1 MQTNISTLKNGLR
14 IITSP
19 RPESHSVT
27 LGIWVKTGSACETAA
42 ENGISHFLE
51 HMVFKGT
58 PSRTSL
64 QIDEEIENAGGQ
76 SNAYTSR
83 EFTAFYAKML
93 KDDTELALDVL
104 SDIVLNANFPEQEL
118 IKERDV
124 VVQEIKQTIDTPD
137 DIIFDYFQEKAFP
150 DQAIGRTILGP
161 EEKVLSYDAAAL
173 NRYREQHYGGENM
186 VIAAVGNIE
195 HQAFVD
201 MIKKRFDT
209 FRKQT
214 NFSKPQQN
222 YIGGY
227 VTEERDIEQAHVL
240 LGFKGF
246 DYHDKRYYAATI
258 FSSIFGGG
266 STSRLFQEIREK
278 RGLVYSTYSFSNAH
292 STSGLFGIYAG
303 TGQEELKELL
313 PVICDEIKKIREEKV
328 SEKELQRAKILL
340 KAHMLMGLE
349 SSSSYT
355 EVIARQMLIFNRV
368 LPIEEMV
375 DRIESV
381 TLDDVLQTAQ
391 TIFSSTP
398 TYALVGD
405 IKGHY
410 AYDKIQE
417 MLK

>member
-1 MQTNISTLKNGLR
+1 M
-14 IITSP
+14 
-19 RPESHSVT
+19 
-27 LGIWVKTGSACETAA
+27 
-42 ENGISHFLE
+42 
-51 HMVFKGT
+51 
-58 PSRTSL
+58 
-64 QIDEEIENAGGQ
+64 
-76 SNAYTSR
+76 
-83 EFTAFYAKML
+83 
-93 KDDTELALDVL
+93 
-104 SDIVLNANFPEQEL
+104 
-118 IKERDV
+118 
-124 VVQEIKQTIDTPD
+124 
-137 DIIFDYFQEKAFP
+137 
-150 DQAIGRTILGP
+150 
-161 EEKVLSYDAAAL
+161 
-173 NRYREQHYGGENM
+173 
-186 VIAAVGNIE
+186 
-195 HQAFVD
+195 
-201 MIKKRFDT
+201 
-209 FRKQT
+209 
-214 NFSKPQQN
+214 
-222 YIGGY
+222 
-227 VTEERDIEQAHVL
+227 
-240 LGFKGF
+240 
-246 DYHDKRYYAATI
+246 
-258 FSSIFGGG
+258 
-266 STSRLFQEIREK
+266 
-278 RGLVYSTYSFSNAH
+278 
-292 STSGLFGIYAG
+292 FGIYAG

>member
-1 MQTNISTLKNGLR
+1 
-14 IITSP
+14 
-19 RPESHSVT
+19 
-27 LGIWVKTGSACETAA
+27 
-42 ENGISHFLE
+42 
-51 HMVFKGT
+51 
-58 PSRTSL
+58 
-64 QIDEEIENAGGQ
+64 
-76 SNAYTSR
+76 
-83 EFTAFYAKML
+83 
-93 KDDTELALDVL
+93 
-104 SDIVLNANFPEQEL
+104 
-118 IKERDV
+118 
-124 VVQEIKQTIDTPD
+124 
-137 DIIFDYFQEKAFP
+137 
-150 DQAIGRTILGP
+150 
-161 EEKVLSYDAAAL
+161 
-173 NRYREQHYGGENM
+173 M

-201 MIKKRFDT
+201 MVKKRFDT

-214 NFSKPQQN
+214 NFTKPQQN

-292 STSGLFGIYAG
+292 SISGLFGIYAG

-355 EVIARQMLIFNRV
+355 EVIARQMLIFNRI

-375 DRIESV
+375 ERIESV

>member
-1 MQTNISTLKNGLR
+1 
-14 IITSP
+14 
-19 RPESHSVT
+19 
-27 LGIWVKTGSACETAA
+27 
-42 ENGISHFLE
+42 
-51 HMVFKGT
+51 MVFKGT
-58 PSRTSL
+58 PSRTSF
-64 QIDEEIENAGGQ
+64 QIDAEIEDAGGQ

-93 KDDTELALDVL
+93 KDDTERALDVL

-118 IKERDV
+118 IKEREV

-161 EEKVLSYDAAAL
+161 EEKVLSYDAATL
-173 NRYREQHYGGENM
+173 NHYREQHYGGENM

-195 HQAFVD
+195 HNAFVD
-201 MIKKRFDT
+201 MVKKRFST
-209 FRKQT
+209 FRAKT
-214 NFSKPQQN
+214 NFTKPAQK

-227 VTEERDIEQAHVL
+227 ITEERDIEQAHVL
-240 LGFKGF
+240 LGFNGF
-246 DYHDKRYYAATI
+246 DYHDKNYYAATI

-278 RGLVYSTYSFSNAH
+278 RGLVYSTYSFSNSH
-292 STSGLFGIYAG
+292 SQSGLFGIYAG
-303 TGQEELKELL
+303 TGQKELPQLL

-328 SEKELQRAKILL
+328 TEKELQRAKVLL

-355 EVIARQMLIFNRV
+355 EVIARQLLIFNRV
-368 LPIEEMV
+368 IPIDEMV
-375 DRIESV
+375 ERIENVSR
-381 TLDDVLQTAQ
+381 DDVLQTAQ
-391 TIFSSTP
+391 KILSTAP

-405 IKGHY
+405 IKNHFGY
-410 AYDKIQE
+410 EKIQE